1 MKNSEKCIKCGSD
14 EVVRFDGYAGPYGV
28 GNNIMVGKSI
38 FSAVN
43 VNRYVCC
50 KCGYSEDHNK
60 HERKNSV
67 LVHNNEPPY
76 IGHCPNLIYAR

>member
-50 KCGYSEDHNK
+50 KCGYSEEWIDLDDLDKVKYSKRAKGNIVSEQE
-60 HERKNSV
+60 ER
-67 LVHNNEPPY
+67 E
-76 IGHCPNLIYAR
+76 I

>member
-50 KCGYSEDHNK
+50 KCGYSEEWIDKEDLDKVKYSKRAKGNIVSEPE
-60 HERKNSV
+60 ER
-67 LVHNNEPPY
+67 E
-76 IGHCPNLIYAR
+76 I

>member
-1 MKNSEKCIKCGSD
+1 MKNSGKCIKCSSED
-14 EVVRFDGYAGPYGV
+14 IVRFDGYAGPYGV

-50 KCGYSEDHNK
+50 KCGYSEEWIDTDDLEKIKFSKRAKGNIVSEPE
-60 HERKNSV
+60 ER
-67 LVHNNEPPY
+67 E
-76 IGHCPNLIYAR
+76 I

>member
-50 KCGYSEDHNK
+50 KCGYSEEWIDEEDLDKVKFSKRAKGNIVSEQEK
-60 HERKNSV
+60 RE
-67 LVHNNEPPY
+67 
-76 IGHCPNLIYAR
+76 I

>member
-50 KCGYSEDHNK
+50 KCGYSEEWIDKEDLDKVKYSKRAKGNIVSEQE
-60 HERKNSV
+60 ER
-67 LVHNNEPPY
+67 E
-76 IGHCPNLIYAR
+76 I

>member
-50 KCGYSEDHNK
+50 KCGYSEEWIDKEDLDKVKFSKRAKGNIVSEQE
-60 HERKNSV
+60 ER
-67 LVHNNEPPY
+67 E
-76 IGHCPNLIYAR
+76 I

>member
-14 EVVRFDGYAGPYGV
+14 EVVRFDVYAGPYGV

-50 KCGYSEDHNK
+50 KCGYSEEWIDEEDLDKVKFSKRAKGNIVSEQEK
-60 HERKNSV
+60 RE
-67 LVHNNEPPY
+67 
-76 IGHCPNLIYAR
+76 I